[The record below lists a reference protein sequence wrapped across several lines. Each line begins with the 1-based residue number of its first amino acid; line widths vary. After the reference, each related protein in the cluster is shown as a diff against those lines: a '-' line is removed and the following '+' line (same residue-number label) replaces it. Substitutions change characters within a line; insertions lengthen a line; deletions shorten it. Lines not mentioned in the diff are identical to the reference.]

1 MGKTGYFLEI
11 PKILHFS
18 VPYTQDIKLNDI
30 SQKWSVQHKSCFTQH
45 WVHGSVE
52 SWIFLHLKGVHPSV
66 SPRFENS
73 PPYQLLSPHVS
84 HQLSPKFSSIPTV
97 QFLCTHCWVP
107 SSLPYPLFSPYVPT
121 VALLYPLFS
130 PYVPTVES
138 QVLFHTHCSVLMYPL
153 LSPKF
158 CSVPT
163 VQSLCTH
170 FLKCESNMWL
180 TLNLGLKRES
190 NVSPTRGLSGTWD
203 SNVSPTRGLPGT
215 WDSNVSPTQILLT
228 RIPINILWLKML
240 QLKIK

>member
-121 VALLYPLFS
+121 F
-130 PYVPTVES
+130 
-138 QVLFHTHCSVLMYPL
+138 
-153 LSPKF
+153 
-158 CSVPT
+158 
-163 VQSLCTH
+163 
-170 FLKCESNMWL
+170 
-180 TLNLGLKRES
+180 S
-190 NVSPTRGLSGTWD
+190 NVSPTCGLPWTLV
-203 SNVSPTRGLPGT
+203 SNVSQMWVQHVAYLEPGT
-215 WDSNVSPTQILLT
+215 QMWVQHVVYLEPGTQMWVQHKYCWLEFPLT
-228 RIPINILWLKML
+228 YFD
-240 QLKIK
+240 

>member
-30 SQKWSVQHKSCFTQH
+30 SQKWSVQHKWCFTQH

-52 SWIFLHLKGVHPSV
+52 SWILLHLKGVHPSV

-97 QFLCTHCWVP
+97 QSLCTHCWVP

-138 QVLFHTHCSVLMYPL
+138 QVLFRTHCSVLMYPL
-153 LSPKF
+153 SQMW
-158 CSVPT
+158 
-163 VQSLCTH
+163 VQHVAYPEPWSQTWVKCESNTWLIWNLG
-170 FLKCESNMWL
+170 LKCESNTWF
-180 TLNLGLKRES
+180 TWNLGLKCES
-190 NVSPTRGLSGTWD
+190 NTNIVD
-203 SNVSPTRGLPGT
+203 SNSH
-215 WDSNVSPTQILLT
+215 
-228 RIPINILWLKML
+228 
-240 QLKIK
+240 